1 MTAYT
6 NASVNGDVNGDNWL
20 VSPIRKRHH
29 RAPLLT
35 ATANLVALRRVRRVH
50 VRVADARTGRS
61 RRLRAAGGHG
71 WALGAK
77 ADPRLPACLPAW
89 ASPNHDHWCESSREE
104 RDHNASLAFLGLG
117 EPHQGRPWLT
127 TPPPRP
133 LDWRDDYSCVHTDAM
148 LPSRPA
154 ETSFMP
160 AREATSARHSLA
172 ATFKG
177 RRC

>member
-1 MTAYT
+1 MHGPVGADGYGRRAVTVGPWA
-6 NASVNGDVNGDNWL
+6 
-20 VSPIRKRHH
+20 PKRI
-29 RAPLLT
+29 
-35 ATANLVALRRVRRVH
+35 
-50 VRVADARTGRS
+50 
-61 RRLRAAGGHG
+61 
-71 WALGAK
+71 
-77 ADPRLPACLPAW
+77 PACLPAW

-117 EPHQGRPWLT
+117 EPYQGRPWLT

-160 AREATSARHSLA
+160 TREQQVLDIRWQPRSRVAGAERT
-172 ATFKG
+172 
-177 RRC
+177 